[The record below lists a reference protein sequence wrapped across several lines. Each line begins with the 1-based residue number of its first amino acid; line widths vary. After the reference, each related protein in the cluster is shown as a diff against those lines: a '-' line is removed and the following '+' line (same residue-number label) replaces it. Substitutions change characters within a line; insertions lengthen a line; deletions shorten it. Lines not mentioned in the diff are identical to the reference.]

1 MNEEPTV
8 VTGREPVGVA
18 ATGYDTP
25 DVVQETNVVSPRDRV
40 RWGPIVAGLLT
51 ALSIFVLLN
60 VLLVA
65 LGVQAVRVGDP
76 NADQAATT
84 GAIIS
89 AVIGLLAFFVGGF
102 IAGRSAAVD
111 GRPWGALNGFL
122 VWALGL
128 LLLITLVGLGIGG
141 ILGAAGDLF
150 QQYRAAGSPR
160 ADVDPNQV
168 LRGIRDAA
176 FPAFLGLALPALAS
190 TVGGYLGAR
199 DELDPRSRRWIR
211 D

>member
-1 MNEEPTV
+1 MTERTEDTIITDEP
-8 VTGREPVGVA
+8 RYA
-18 ATGYDTP
+18 AAPPTRG
-25 DVVQETNVVSPRDRV
+25 DVVQETNLVNPRDRV

-51 ALSIFVLLN
+51 ALGIFILAS

-65 LGVQAVRVGDP
+65 LGLQGVRVGDP
-76 NADQAATT
+76 NADDAAAT
-84 GAIIS
+84 GGIIT
-89 AVIGLLAFFVGGF
+89 AVIGLLAFFIGGL
-102 IAGRSAAVD
+102 IAGRSAAVG
-111 GRPWGALNGFL
+111 GRVWGALNGFL

-128 LLLITLVGLGIGG
+128 LLLILFAGLGVGG

-160 ADVDPNQV
+160 PDVDPGQV
-168 LRGIRDAA
+168 LQGIKDAA

-190 TVGGYLGAR
+190 TLGGFLGAR
-199 DELDPRSRRWIR
+199 DEPDPRSRRWIP

>member
-1 MNEEPTV
+1 MTGETPTT
-8 VTGREPVGVA
+8 VTREPIGVA
-18 ATGYDTP
+18 PTGYDTP
-25 DVVQETNVVSPRDRV
+25 SVVQETNVVSTRDRV

-51 ALSIFVLLN
+51 ALGIFVLLN

-76 NADQAATT
+76 NADQAAIT
-84 GAIIS
+84 GAIIT
-89 AVIGLLAFFVGGF
+89 AVIGLLAFFIGGF

-111 GRPWGALNGFL
+111 GRSWGALHGFL
-122 VWALGL
+122 MWALGL
-128 LLLITLVGLGIGG
+128 LLLITLAGLGIGG

-168 LRGIRDAA
+168 LQGIRDAA
-176 FPAFLGLALPALAS
+176 FPAFLGLALPALAA

-199 DELDPRSRRWIR
+199 DELDPGSRRWIR
-211 D
+211 G